1 MSLNEDRILDNFCNI
16 LINTLKNLGVSMSEF
31 FGENREKIS
40 IMSFRAGCVKLGY
53 YESNQNEVNYLISKF
68 QSHFDS
74 NIIDLD
80 IINNQCRLFE
90 QNQKNEQ
97 NLQSMPIPVVDN
109 ENQKIFTGSSTKFN
123 NNNIK
128 SNKTNGAK
136 RVELAK
142 NNLQNSLNNNKDYVL
157 LKIYSKIKNAQSP
170 LDIKLQRL
178 KQEMQNRDQ
187 NQSGFIDVEQFK
199 NIINDIVILNDNEN
213 EILFNHLNENN
224 PYVNEQKVPFLDF
237 VNKVNNISNEEI
249 QRKEKILSQKNSPY
263 INLMRENINNNNI
276 NIRNLWADLNGG
288 KKYVTKD
295 EFINFLENTNLCD
308 SPLEIEEKEY
318 IADILSDDG
327 LNVEFNKFNNVIT
340 QQEENEASNAL
351 NEIKNTVND
360 YRRYSKRLSGF
371 NPNVTNNQNNNSN
384 QNDSSNNQ
392 NNINSQFVEA
402 PVENSSELNPSQTQ
416 LKNSNNNNFDNYNKN
431 NEPSYNNNNNY
442 NNNYNNNN
450 YFNNSNLENS
460 YNNNNNNLGNSINNN
475 NLGNSI
481 INNNLQNSINNNN
494 FGNSINNNNNN
505 FQNSMNNNF
514 QNSINNNNNNFQNS
528 MNNNNNNFQNSMNNN
543 NNFGNIGNSYIQ
555 SNNQSQISTQ
565 SQQQPQPQYY
575 NQTQPSQ
582 FLNQN
587 QQQQSMYNQPQQ
599 NQYFNQTVP
608 TQFNDQY
615 QQSQINTQTQ
625 PQQINT
631 QYQQSINQPEQR
643 QEPPYQPHM
652 MIDVRNPQKFNEIN
666 QVPLMQQFPIIQNRF
681 YLTSNKINDI
691 LTRHQRYTL
700 YVLYYKILGIFSQFG
715 DEPRK
720 RFILKDPSNK
730 YLITKHD
737 FYDVLN
743 SFNCQLSME
752 EFNLILDSLL
762 SRTNDLYNYDEF
774 LNKVYNITKTE
785 NGELVIIYH
794 ECNFLFN
801 DYLYNFRHYILDN
814 KINYQNAYTV
824 IFNNMTLMPYD
835 LFKKFLAELNY
846 NLSHEDEYKY
856 LFSNICE
863 INYLWNSV
871 VVNITNNCPKK
882 NLDDV
887 INLKE
892 ISEEDFIKSGKIVKE
907 KGINSG
913 DWKKNIKQFT
923 DSTKDLYKKN
933 YKHLENMFKN
943 IHENCIRY
951 NVDNFVDYFD
961 KANVDITN
969 EGDINV
975 EDFKKLMENIGISQ
989 NLTFQNVLNSF
1000 KNTHPSKRNLFKLTE
1015 FLSIYLLFQGDDKQ
1029 NVDINVA
1036 EKVNNMNN
1044 NENEQQK
1051 TNEDESK
1058 YVFKNKHRKFTQD
1071 DIDHISELCEFL
1083 AGIIIDEKNVSVTNY
1098 FKNLDASKQGF
1109 ITMNQLKRV
1118 FNDDLE
1124 IDIENDDSMN
1134 DFFDFVIADE
1144 KVNGSD
1150 VVKIDKLIQVVKGY
1164 SGRDLP
1170 NISEEKKSES
1180 INNNNVNNQF
1190 IQQENS
1196 QPLQAIPNQ
1205 DSGTKLQ
1212 SATKQNVLNDNI
1224 EDPADRQI
1232 KFFAHFINNN
1242 RIPFYKIFPSI
1253 KLNNVIPNQT
1263 ISKFDLE
1270 LGFKN
1275 ANYPINNNDTLLI
1288 LQKFDPLAR
1297 NTVKVDDLK
1306 NEISKYEPKYFNEP
1320 YQNKNLNSSAINQS
1334 NLPLNQTLATNSAMN
1349 GFNKVR
1355 NYLSNNKLTA
1365 QKYFSTILNKNN
1377 GTDEINKT
1385 EFKNSLTEKNN
1396 FFPQFL
1402 DLKPEELE
1410 EMFEIMDENKDDKI
1424 MFLDIMNYFSQ
1435 NKNIENIRLNKTIN
1449 ENINK
1454 LFDTMDLDHDELI
1467 SREDFFKILKSF
1479 DHKATMADVDNILTK
1494 ANPNNPQKI
1503 SKSDFNEIIGKYIK
1517 EQLVI
1522 QEEERDYIIK
1532 LFKEADVDKT
1542 GFLNVNQ
1549 LKYLFKNQLNTDF
1562 SDEQI
1567 NKLCENSTIT
1577 YDGLIDIE
1585 EFVNLLDNINNYELN
1600 NNNVLDDQDKI
1611 NDDDINERIQNLNL
1625 NLNFN
1630 RKIHPKTFISLYND
1644 LPLSF
1649 IPSFIRDEQKLLKLL
1664 PSSVLTPKKDNTG
1677 ILYTDI
1683 KSIEEIKK
1691 VDSAQ
1696 PRRYLNPISTLINA
1710 KVSFD
1715 DFASGVSSPDETLFN
1730 TANSSLKIVGRLLKV
1745 AFFNTITKDFF
1756 GNSISI
1762 DCQYKKDFQDRW
1774 YFEDDREKYNN
1785 NIIVRYNR
1793 EDFKNVLLI
1802 FEFVLVIQK
1811 KVENNLITT
1820 ETSCGFCQINLQEL
1834 NVKKNVKLPIQGG
1847 TPKKTDKINP
1857 QDVRTKRSGFI
1868 GKLTSI
1874 FSGEIKSQL
1883 PIVIKP
1889 FKDLNNN
1896 DKKNIDFLPEMIIA
1910 HRAGME
1916 MISLYRKIAG
1926 EFILN
1931 HQDYSSKVIKNNHPI
1946 VNAFCKI
1953 ADCPDAFRLMVEL
1966 WKEIVTDGATSDEKK
1981 NEGFLRQN
1989 LLIFVNRIYSVL
2001 FAEKFKY
2008 DELDP
2013 TKVPRGDIH
2022 LMEDRNNL
2030 INCVMKYDKNNKINK
2045 LNYGPVENI
2054 TSFKPFSVDEVGGEK
2069 IDLIS
2074 KLDEL
2079 VPMIEYK

>member
-1 MSLNEDRILDNFCNI
+1 
-16 LINTLKNLGVSMSEF
+16 
-31 FGENREKIS
+31 
-40 IMSFRAGCVKLGY
+40 
-53 YESNQNEVNYLISKF
+53 
-68 QSHFDS
+68 
-74 NIIDLD
+74 
-80 IINNQCRLFE
+80 
-90 QNQKNEQ
+90 
-97 NLQSMPIPVVDN
+97 MPIPIVENLDN
-109 ENQKIFTGSSTKFN
+109 KILSGSSTNFN
-123 NNNIK
+123 NNNLNK
-128 SNKTNGAK
+128 NPKTNGAK

-157 LKIYSKIKNAQSP
+157 LKIYQKIKEAQSP

-178 KQEMQNRDQ
+178 KQEMQSNDQ
-187 NQSGFIDVEQFK
+187 NQTGFINVEQFK
-199 NIINDIVILNDNEN
+199 NIINDRVILNDNEN
-213 EILFNHLNENN
+213 EILLNHLNENN
-224 PYVNEQKVPFLDF
+224 PHLNEQKVPFVDF
-237 VNKVNNISNEEI
+237 VNKVNNITEEEI
-249 QRKEKILSQKNSPY
+249 QRKEKILSQRNSPY
-263 INLMRENINNNNI
+263 INVMRDNINNNNI
-276 NIRNLWADLNGG
+276 NIRNLWADLNNG
-288 KKYVTKD
+288 KKYVTKS
-295 EFINFLENTNLCD
+295 EFINFLDVSNICD

-327 LNVEFNKFNNVIT
+327 LNVEFSKFNNVLS
-340 QQEENEASNAL
+340 QQESNEASEAL
-351 NEIKNTVND
+351 NEIKNTVNTI
-360 YRRYSKRLSGF
+360 RRESKGLSGF
-371 NPNVTNNQNNNSN
+371 NPNNINNN
-384 QNDSSNNQ
+384 NN
-392 NNINSQFVEA
+392 NNINNNDNNVNNIDNNSMTQFYEA
-402 PVENSSELNPSQTQ
+402 PNEKSTELNPESK
-416 LKNSNNNNFDNYNKN
+416 LKST
-431 NEPSYNNNNNY
+431 SNNNY
-442 NNNYNNNN
+442 NNMNNNN
-450 YFNNSNLENS
+450 NLGNS
-460 YNNNNNNLGNSINNN
+460 YNNNNNNLGNSYNNNN
-475 NLGNSI
+475 NLGNSYNN
-481 INNNLQNSINNNN
+481 NNNL
-494 FGNSINNNNNN
+494 GNSYNNNNNN
-505 FQNSMNNNF
+505 LGNSYNNNLG
-514 QNSINNNNNNFQNS
+514 NSYNNNYNNN
-528 MNNNNNNFQNSMNNN
+528 NNN
-543 NNFGNIGNSYIQ
+543 NNFGNIGNSYIVEPSQ
-555 SNNQSQISTQ
+555 SQFSNQSQQPSQ
-565 SQQQPQPQYY
+565 SQPQQFYNNNNISQPSQYY
-575 NQTQPSQ
+575 NQ
-582 FLNQN
+582 
-587 QQQQSMYNQPQQ
+587 QPQQ
-599 NQYFNQTVP
+599 SQMFNQTDPNQYFNQT
-608 TQFNDQY
+608 N
-615 QQSQINTQTQ
+615 QSQYNNNNQYYTQ
-625 PQQINT
+625 PQQINN
-631 QYQQSINQPEQR
+631 QYQQTNEPQQ
-643 QEPPYQPHM
+643 QEMPYQPHM

-666 QVPLMQQFPIIQNRF
+666 QVPLMQQYPIIQNRF

-691 LTRHQRYTL
+691 LKKHQRYTL
-700 YVLYYKILGIFSQFG
+700 YVLYYKIFGIFEQFR

-720 RFILKDPSNK
+720 RFVQKDPSNK

-743 SFNCQLSME
+743 SFNCQLTME
-752 EFNLILDSLL
+752 EFNLILDSLI

-774 LNKVYNITKTE
+774 LNKVYNIMKTE
-785 NGELVIIYH
+785 NGQLVIIYR
-794 ECNFLFN
+794 ECNQLFN
-801 DYLYNFRHYILDN
+801 DYLYNFRHYIIDN
-814 KINYQNAYTV
+814 KINYKNAYTV

-856 LFSNICE
+856 LFSNISE
-863 INYLWNSV
+863 SNYLWNSV
-871 VVNITNNCPKK
+871 VVNITNNCSKK
-882 NLDDV
+882 NLDDL

-892 ISEEDFIKSGKIVKE
+892 ISEEEFIKNGKIVKE

-943 IHENCIRY
+943 IHENCIRF
-951 NVDNFVDYFD
+951 NIENFVDYFD
-961 KANVDITN
+961 KANVEISN
-969 EGDINV
+969 EGDINL
-975 EDFKKLMENIGISQ
+975 EDFKKLMENIGINQ

-1000 KNTHPSKRNLFKLTE
+1000 KNTHPSKKHLFKLAE
-1015 FLSIYLLFQGDDKQ
+1015 FLSIYLLFQSDENK
-1029 NVDINVA
+1029 NVDINVN

-1044 NENEQQK
+1044 NNNNENVPQQNNV
-1051 TNEDESK
+1051 NEDESK
-1058 YVFKNKHRKFTQD
+1058 YVYKNKHRKFTQD
-1071 DIDHISELCEFL
+1071 DIDHISELCEFI
-1083 AGIIIDEKNVSVTNY
+1083 AGIIIDEKNISVTNY
-1098 FKNLDASKQGF
+1098 FKNLDSSKQGF

-1124 IDIENDDSMN
+1124 IDIENDNSMD

-1150 VVKIDKLIQVVKGY
+1150 VVKIDKIIQVVKGY
-1164 SGRDLP
+1164 SKRDMP
-1170 NISEEKKSES
+1170 DIQEKKSES
-1180 INNNNVNNQF
+1180 NVSNNINNNNNNINNNINNQF

-1196 QPLQAIPNQ
+1196 IPLQSINEDSKLKSAQINQ
-1205 DSGTKLQ
+1205 
-1212 SATKQNVLNDNI
+1212 NINDNNNFNNL

-1232 KFFAHFINNN
+1232 KFFAHYINNN
-1242 RIPFYKIFPSI
+1242 RIPFNKMFPSI

-1270 LGFKN
+1270 YAFKN
-1275 ANYPINNNDTLLI
+1275 ANYPISNNDALII

-1297 NTVKVDDLK
+1297 NTIKVDDLK
-1306 NEISKYEPKYFNEP
+1306 NEISKYEPKYFNENF
-1320 YQNKNLNSSAINQS
+1320 QNKNQVSSAINQS
-1334 NLPLNQTLATNSAMN
+1334 NLPLNKTLATNSAMN
-1349 GFNKVR
+1349 GFNKIK
-1355 NYLSNNKLTA
+1355 NYLSNNKISA
-1365 QKYFSTILNKNN
+1365 QQYFSTVLNKNN

-1385 EFKNSLTEKNN
+1385 EFLNSLSEKNN

-1402 DLKPEELE
+1402 EFNPEEME
-1410 EMFEIMDENKDDKI
+1410 ETFKVMDDNNDDKI
-1424 MFLDIMNYFSQ
+1424 MFLDIMNYFTS
-1435 NKNIENIRLNKTIN
+1435 NKNLENIKLNKTIN

-1479 DHKATMADVDNILTK
+1479 DHKATMEDVDNILTK

-1503 SKSDFNEIIGKYIK
+1503 SKNDFNEIIGKYIK

-1542 GFLNVNQ
+1542 GFLKVNQ
-1549 LKYLFKNQLNTDF
+1549 LKYLFKNKLNTDF
-1562 SDEQI
+1562 TDEQI
-1567 NKLCENSTIT
+1567 NKLCENSSIA

-1585 EFVNLLDNINNYELN
+1585 EFVNLLDNINNYDN
-1600 NNNVLDDQDKI
+1600 NNNNNKNNLLDNQDKI
-1611 NDDDINERIQNLNL
+1611 NDDDINDRIMNLNL

-1664 PSSVLTPKKDNTG
+1664 PSSVLIPKKDNTG

-1683 KSIEEIKK
+1683 KSIEDIKK

-1696 PRRYLNPISTLINA
+1696 TRKYLNPISTIVNS
-1710 KVSFD
+1710 KISFD

-1730 TANSSLKIVGRLLKV
+1730 TANSSLKIVGRLLKI
-1745 AFFNTITKDFF
+1745 AFFNNVTKDFI

-1762 DCQYKKDFQDRW
+1762 DCKYKKDFQDRW
-1774 YFEDDREKYNN
+1774 YFEDDREKFNN
-1785 NIIVRYNR
+1785 NIIVRYNKD
-1793 EDFKNVLLI
+1793 DFKNVLLI

-1811 KVENNLITT
+1811 KIDNNLITA

-1834 NVKKNVKLPIQGG
+1834 TIKKNVKLPIQGG

-1857 QDVRTKRSGFI
+1857 MDVRTKRSGFI

-1896 DKKNIDFLPEMIIA
+1896 DKKNIDYLPEMIIA
-1910 HRAGME
+1910 HRAGIE

-1926 EFILN
+1926 EYILN
-1931 HQDYSSKVIKNNHPI
+1931 HQDYSSKVIKNNDPI
-1946 VNAFCKI
+1946 VNSFCKI

-1966 WKEIVTDGATSDEKK
+1966 WKEIITDGATSDEKK
-1981 NEGFLRQN
+1981 NELFLRQN

-2030 INCVMKYDKNNKINK
+2030 INCVMKYDKSNKINK

-2079 VPMIEYK
+2079 IPMIEYK